1 MGYAS
6 VGLLATEG
14 LKWILIAFH
23 RFPSWASLTW
33 AVLNC
38 PGFFG
43 RANWGT
49 WGSLGVSG
57 EGFGEFLSGAIV
69 PSHCLF
75 LYAC

>member
-23 RFPSWASLTW
+23 GFPSWASLTW

-43 RANWGT
+43 GVIGGLGEVL
-49 WGSLGVSG
+49 GSLVGHLGNSKW
-57 EGFGEFLSGAIV
+57 SYRAK
-69 PSHCLF
+69 SLF
-75 LYAC
+75 ISLRE